1 MELVVVQKA
10 HEGAGGEQENVG
22 GSLGFAYLVYVLDRE
37 SLEAALQVVCNLTF
51 FPSTQYSF

>member
-10 HEGAGGEQENVG
+10 QEGAGGEQENVG
-22 GSLGFAYLVYVLDRE
+22 GSLYVLDRE